1 MSNRWIPLYVC
12 LELSFVLS
20 APLFSVRSQEDNV
33 KYAEEYLKK
42 FYNYKPD
49 QDRGKSRRST
59 NSESFQGKLMEMQK
73 YFGLRRTGELNEE
86 TLTAMKKPRCGL
98 SDAEDYG
105 DSTRW
110 KNVNL
115 TYKIENY
122 SPSVIPVEVKKIFKS
137 AWRVWSDVTPLRFKA
152 RTKKD
157 ADIMI
162 SFQRGDHDDNSPF
175 DGHGGILAHAFQPG
189 TGIGGD
195 VHFDHEEIWTAN
207 STDYNLFSV
216 AVHEFGHSLGLPHS
230 NDPGSVMF
238 PAYTYL
244 KPNDFTLSYEDV
256 QRIQDMYGANPNKG
270 MSFLRKVPPKTPNK
284 CDQNLSFD
292 AVMRLQNEVIFFK
305 DRFMWR
311 RHPEFIDL
319 RLSFI
324 SAIWPALS
332 SGIDAAYENTEQR
345 HLVFFKGNQYWLV
358 QQYDILEGYPKS
370 IYHLGFPK
378 SVKSIDAALHFRDTK
393 ETFFFTDNTFWKY
406 YETQKKLDMNYPKH
420 ITEMWP
426 GMESKVDA
434 AVLFNDFIYFFSGAL
449 QYQYD
454 SIKKYI
460 VQTRNANEWLCS

>member
-1 MSNRWIPLYVC
+1 KRSYSHQVHLNSI
-12 LELSFVLS
+12 S
-20 APLFSVRSQEDNV
+20 SVFFLMQ
-33 KYAEEYLKK
+33 EYLKK
-42 FYNYKPD
+42 FYNYN
-49 QDRGKSRRST
+49 QIRI
-59 NSESFQGKLMEMQK
+59 SFQGKLMEMQK

-256 QRIQDMYGANPNKG
+256 QRIQDMYGELYVAATSVPV
-270 MSFLRKVPPKTPNK
+270 LVPRVPPKTPNK

-345 HLVFFKGNQYWLV
+345 KVLILLSLSCECSGNQYWLV

-378 SVKSIDAALHFRDTK
+378 SVKSIDAALVTRKIGTMFFIFFR
-393 ETFFFTDNTFWKY
+393 Y

-434 AVLFNDFIYFFSGAL
+434 AVLFNGTVCPFGHFSGMSVFHKVYERIINI
-449 QYQYD
+449 Q
-454 SIKKYI
+454 INI
-460 VQTRNANEWLCS
+460 INI

>member
-73 YFGLRRTGELNEE
+73 YFGLRGTGELSEE
-86 TLTAMKKPRCGL
+86 TLTTMKKPRCGL

-122 SPSVIPVEVKKIFKS
+122 SPSVIPVKVKKIFKS

-162 SFQRGDHDDNSPF
+162 SFRRGDHDDNSPF

-216 AVHEFGHSLGLPHS
+216 AVHEFGHSLGLSHS

-256 QRIQDMYGANPNKG
+256 QRIQDMYG
-270 MSFLRKVPPKTPNK
+270 
-284 CDQNLSFD
+284 
-292 AVMRLQNEVIFFK
+292 
-305 DRFMWR
+305 
-311 RHPEFIDL
+311 
-319 RLSFI
+319 
-324 SAIWPALS
+324 
-332 SGIDAAYENTEQR
+332 
-345 HLVFFKGNQYWLV
+345 NQYWLV
-358 QQYDILEGYPKS
+358 QQYDILEGYPKT

-378 SVKSIDAALHFRDTK
+378 TVKSIDAALHFRDTK

-406 YETQKKLDMNYPKH
+406 YETQKKLDMNYPKQ

-454 SIKKYI
+454 PIKKYI